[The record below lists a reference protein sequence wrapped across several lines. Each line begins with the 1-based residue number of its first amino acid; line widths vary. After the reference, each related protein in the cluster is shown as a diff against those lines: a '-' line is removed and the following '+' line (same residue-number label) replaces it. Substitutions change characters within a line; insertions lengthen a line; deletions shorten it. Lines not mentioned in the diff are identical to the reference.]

1 MLGTI
6 YFHIIHDFTSHN
18 VLLVLNHWCLLL
30 QSKNIQTHYV
40 LVTIDVC
47 LQFTKVYIEP
57 LHSTMIIC
65 MIGEVDDIQED
76 AVSDIICAPVS
87 RSRNN

>member
-1 MLGTI
+1 MTNKLQLKLWL
-6 YFHIIHDFTSHN
+6 Y
-18 VLLVLNHWCLLL
+18 HWCLLL
-30 QSKNIQTHYV
+30 QSNNIQTHYV
-40 LVTIDVC
+40 LVTIVNGIDVC

-65 MIGEVDDIQED
+65 MIGEVDNIQED
-76 AVSDIICAPVS
+76 AVSDIIRAPLS